1 MDTNEPSPAPISTPV
16 PLIPTLAPAA
26 PPEAPTTIPQ
36 VQIQTLSVQN
46 PLISTPN
53 VTNPTPTLNASLPQY
68 QIPPTVQSGTSK
80 YTQLLSM
87 IDELGKDIR
96 PTYNANRNCSDRLK
110 RSIQHARCLVRECMA
125 ELEKNARQQQQQQ
138 NSQNNSI

>member
-1 MDTNEPSPAPISTPV
+1 MENNEQITNLTT
-16 PLIPTLAPAA
+16 PLIPTLAPCV
-26 PPEAPTTIPQ
+26 PTMTVTNTPQ
-36 VQIQTLSVQN
+36 NQAQVSSLQ
-46 PLISTPN
+46 TPN
-53 VTNPTPTLNASLPQY
+53 GPNSLTPNITNSTPTLNASLPQY

-110 RSIQHARCLVRECMA
+110 RSIQHARGLVRECMA
-125 ELEKNARQQQQQQ
+125 ELEKNARMQQQQQ
-138 NSQNNSI
+138 NSQNNSL

>member
-1 MDTNEPSPAPISTPV
+1 MDINEQTLTNTPIALMQTPV
-16 PLIPTLAPAA
+16 VLPIEVSTQATIPTPIISAQS
-26 PPEAPTTIPQ
+26 TI
-36 VQIQTLSVQN
+36 LN
-46 PLISTPN
+46 L
-53 VTNPTPTLNASLPQY
+53 TNSTPTLNASLPQY

-110 RSIQHARCLVRECMA
+110 RSIQHARGLVRECMA
-125 ELEKNARQQQQQQ
+125 ELEKNARQHH
-138 NSQNNSI
+138 N